1 MVAAWMTN
9 IYVWMGMTFFFLLGF
24 ILLMI
29 LLIILSKK
37 THAMVEFKAWM
48 KGKPICMFFQ
58 ENRYVH
64 WEPMEPEAGIITH
77 KNYGAFIVNEKA
89 TYIDKRTKNVI
100 IPFDAAFGASVN
112 IHAAKLADDLQ
123 YLIKDEESMSLLR
136 EAIATNQI
144 DANYTIDCLKTSVHI
159 GALKTMMTALLP
171 HNINSKI
178 EKILAQRMK
187 GWGNV
192 NHMQI
197 IIIFCAI
204 LGAILIGYLIIR
216 LAVPHAAAT

>member
-1 MVAAWMTN
+1 MAMEFLSNPFLWIGLALTFMT
-9 IYVWMGMTFFFLLGF
+9 LF
-24 ILLMI
+24 II
-29 LLIILSKK
+29 LLILLIVLAKK
-37 THAMVEFKAWM
+37 THAIVEFKAFL

-77 KNYGAFIVNEKA
+77 PNYGAFIVNEKA

-123 YLIKDEESMSLLR
+123 YIIKDEESMKNLR
-136 EAIATNQI
+136 EAV
-144 DANYTIDCLKTSVHI
+144 ANNDIEDTYTISCLKTSIHI

-187 GWGNV
+187 GWGQV

-197 IIIFCAI
+197 IIIFAAI
-204 LGAILIGYLIIR
+204 LGAILMGYLIIK
-216 LAVPHAAAT
+216 LAVPGARGA